1 MECGPCQCTSHTEVE
16 SQLLAGIRVSNILP
30 MTTGTLQLY
39 SFGIRRH
46 FAEMHF
52 CETLSS

>member
-1 MECGPCQCTSHTEVE
+1 MECGPYQCTSHTEVE

-30 MTTGTLQLY
+30 MTTLQLY

>member
-30 MTTGTLQLY
+30 MTTLQLY

>member
-16 SQLLAGIRVSNILP
+16 SQLLAGIRVILP
-30 MTTGTLQLY
+30 MTTLQLY
-39 SFGIRRH
+39 TFGIRRH
-46 FAEMHF
+46 LAEMHF